1 VGLSNWFVGFLRIR
15 KILRPDG
22 RPLYQYRLEEREFH
36 DLSELLSKSGPKAAQ
51 TELYWD
57 LLFVLYGSE
66 WIRRNYDGGWG
77 WRGVFDS
84 LNLDSTLMAA
94 NLRNRL
100 VEDGLRKWSR
110 TVREMNGSRRFLG
123 TVLTEGGLPLKQLK
137 NGSWIANVLKPSIE
151 AHLRFGAD
159 LTYQVENRKD
169 LIPSSFQ
176 SAELAHMLVEICEVV
191 VKLRHV
197 YKLAG
202 RDDPGE
208 FLTRENPKWRE
219 QFPLP
224 LNDDHAENLLGV
236 LLEAA
241 SIDPLAT
248 IADSQFKQTTE
259 MRNLVSGEP
268 SLVSI
273 ISNPQFLILDSPEL
287 NVLADISNPQFTVEL
302 IAPDKKEIT
311 WCKALR
317 TIKEGKAAL
326 KILGK
331 PRVFEGIAALSEYSI
346 VVKNLGQSIVQIPIS
361 NSFTLFSWIGGNDLQ
376 STQGHVKGPL
386 CSTLVERE
394 FDEAY
399 LLYNYDQIDVEPYLE
414 WLNSQVDTKVNAK
427 YVQLKSPIDFPD
439 IYNASNALL
448 SEVYLDSNSTSI
460 LLSPGTPAM
469 QTVWLLLG
477 KTKYP
482 ASFIQS
488 SKENGVED
496 VDIPFDISAEFAPT
510 AIKLAV
516 GRTNVDAAFD
526 DILTQNEHMKELK
539 AMAPT
544 MAGRDIPV
552 LITG

>member
-1 VGLSNWFVGFLRIR
+1 MGLSNWFVGFLRIR

-176 SAELAHMLVEICEVV
+176 SAELAHRLVEICEVV

-361 NSFTLFSWIGGNDLQ
+361 NSFTLF
-376 STQGHVKGPL
+376 
-386 CSTLVERE
+386 R
-394 FDEAY
+394 
-399 LLYNYDQIDVEPYLE
+399 
-414 WLNSQVDTKVNAK
+414 
-427 YVQLKSPIDFPD
+427 
-439 IYNASNALL
+439 
-448 SEVYLDSNSTSI
+448 
-460 LLSPGTPAM
+460 
-469 QTVWLLLG
+469 
-477 KTKYP
+477 
-482 ASFIQS
+482 
-488 SKENGVED
+488 
-496 VDIPFDISAEFAPT
+496 
-510 AIKLAV
+510 
-516 GRTNVDAAFD
+516 
-526 DILTQNEHMKELK
+526 
-539 AMAPT
+539 
-544 MAGRDIPV
+544 
-552 LITG
+552 